1 MLFRLFLIYYKEYV
15 SPALPSG
22 ARAPLP
28 PSPPVEFNL
37 FRDDGQRCAHCHK
50 IQLPVLS
57 DKNVSAAHIRRRGA
71 DVGRT
76 ISTLLFFVCAEP
88 HRVKYI
94 ATSYTSFCRG
104 NLTVATTGTCYFDNS
119 HSAATPSPAGS
130 RRALCARRVPPY
142 VARFAAYR
150 TAIRVPRVPLYLF
163 DLTRAPARAPRG
175 RRVASPA
182 ERGHL
187 DLLREFEAYCTSP
200 ASPDPHPQ
208 VVVFDP
214 EMDVEFT
221 LPREPK
227 KRPAT
232 VRPSEGT
239 TSDSESS
246 DTSDHSD
253 FTTVRRRKASKASER
268 KPEASYL
275 TQAPDGSTYFRIT
288 PSSKKP
294 KKANIA
300 EATASTK
307 TRSIDDSPVSWRTP
321 SQPTTASQGAVDA
334 GKTKAAAPA
343 AAKNSISDEAD
354 VTAPPTPAPRGPK
367 PPPMFVQNKDRW
379 TELRKKCA
387 DNNIQFS
394 QARNSAQGLKLQAK
408 TIADFRNLQNLL
420 VTLKISFHTYSLK
433 EEQEI
438 RVVLR
443 GVPKELPVDEV
454 KEDLLAQN
462 LPVQSVRRILNRFRE
477 PLDLVLVSG
486 TAEANDKATKAA
498 FFKIRSVCSLSGVKA
513 EQPRKRALPGQCHNC
528 QSYGHLSRYCF
539 RSARCVK
546 CLGDHGTA
554 QCTRNKDTDGPPACV
569 LCKQK
574 GHTANYLGCP
584 RAPKRAPPPEKA
596 APCRAPARAVSSTL
610 SYARAAAGP
619 RNAPPAAKNNP
630 TSADGLSQLMSIITV
645 IDTSE
650 LAILAKKFRTAA
662 NPTEKL
668 ISLIEHASLVEAI
681 KNKL

>member
-1 MLFRLFLIYYKEYV
+1 MERKLHNFLK
-15 SPALPSG
+15 
-22 ARAPLP
+22 
-28 PSPPVEFNL
+28 
-37 FRDDGQRCAHCHK
+37 
-50 IQLPVLS
+50 
-57 DKNVSAAHIRRRGA
+57 
-71 DVGRT
+71 
-76 ISTLLFFVCAEP
+76 
-88 HRVKYI
+88 
-94 ATSYTSFCRG
+94 
-104 NLTVATTGTCYFDNS
+104 
-119 HSAATPSPAGS
+119 
-130 RRALCARRVPPY
+130 
-142 VARFAAYR
+142 
-150 TAIRVPRVPLYLF
+150 
-163 DLTRAPARAPRG
+163 
-175 RRVASPA
+175 
-182 ERGHL
+182 ERGHF
-187 DLLREFEAYCTSP
+187 DLLREFEAYCASP
-200 ASPDPHPQ
+200 ASPDPHPR

-214 EMDVEFT
+214 EMDVEYT

-227 KRPAT
+227 KRSAT

-246 DTSDHSD
+246 DTSDHCD
-253 FTTVRRRKASKASER
+253 FTTVRRRKALKASER

-275 TQAPDGSTYFRIT
+275 TQTPDGCTYYRIT

-300 EATASTK
+300 EATVSTE
-307 TRSIDDSPVSWRTP
+307 TRSIYDSPESWRKP

-354 VTAPPTPAPRGPK
+354 VTAPHPAQRGPK
-367 PPPMFVQNKDRW
+367 PSPMFVQNKDRW

-387 DNNIQFS
+387 DKNIQFS

-408 TIADFRNLQNLL
+408 TVADFRNLQNLL
-420 VTLKISFHTYSLK
+420 VSLKISFHTYSLK
-433 EEQEI
+433 EEREI

-454 KEDLLAQN
+454 KEDLIAQH
-462 LPVQSVRRILNRFRE
+462 LPVQSVRRIQNRFRK

-528 QSYGHLSRYCF
+528 QSYGHSSRYCF
-539 RSARCVK
+539 HSARCVK

-584 RAPKRAPPPEKA
+584 RAPKRTPPPRR
-596 APCRAPARAVSSTL
+596 PRRAVRPRAL
-610 SYARAAAGP
+610 SRPHLVTPEQRPDRVTP
-619 RNAPPAAKNNP
+619 RPPRK
-630 TSADGLSQLMSIITV
+630 IIQHPQT
-645 IDTSE
+645 I
-650 LAILAKKFRTAA
+650 
-662 NPTEKL
+662 
-668 ISLIEHASLVEAI
+668 
-681 KNKL
+681 